1 MHFIPSSPSSW
12 FNLPR
17 GSGVAYAA
25 QEAWVQNETIRSNI
39 TFGAQEFDENRYAK
53 VLHQCCLERDLE
65 LFAAG
70 DNTEVG
76 ERGQNLSGGQKARIG
91 LARALFSAAEI
102 LLLDDIFA
110 ALE

>member
-1 MHFIPSSPSSW
+1 MHFVPSSPNSW

-17 GSGVAYAA
+17 GTGVAYVA
-25 QEAWVQNETIRSNI
+25 QESWVQNETIRSNI
-39 TFGAQEFDENRYAK
+39 TFDAKAFDENRYAK
-53 VLHQCCLERDLE
+53 VIHQCCLETDFE

-76 ERGQNLSGGQKARIG
+76 ERGQNLSGGQKARIS
-91 LARALFSAAEI
+91 LARALFSTAEI
-102 LLLDDIFA
+102 ILLDDVFS